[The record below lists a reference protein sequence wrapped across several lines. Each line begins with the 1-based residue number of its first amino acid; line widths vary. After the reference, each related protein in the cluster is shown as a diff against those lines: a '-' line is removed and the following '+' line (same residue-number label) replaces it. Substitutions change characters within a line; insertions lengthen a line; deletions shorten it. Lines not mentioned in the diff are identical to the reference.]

1 MHIFLLS
8 LRFLRQSLPK
18 AGLKN
23 EQKRH
28 ALKMNCNSAEVRLLA
43 GTGSVRLQRK
53 QNTRLSMT
61 VTQPFQ
67 YDKSNESPVA
77 AVARGV
83 GASVGCARHG
93 IGSFV
98 TIKKTTNILPRVRR
112 WATSCVDTGDWCA
125 AQSFFFWYRAN
136 VTRKTIF

>member
-1 MHIFLLS
+1 
-8 LRFLRQSLPK
+8 
-18 AGLKN
+18 
-23 EQKRH
+23 
-28 ALKMNCNSAEVRLLA
+28 MNCNSAEVRLLA

-125 AQSFFFWYRAN
+125 AQSFFFLVSCKCYEEDDILKMIDIGCTSTMYVRYRLLGFL
-136 VTRKTIF
+136 TISDSVRQ